1 MSEDTRT
8 TGHVAPAVAPV
19 PVPTPEQADGDGTGS
34 RVRSRLVR
42 FGTRHSPSTPG
53 LGPLMHA
60 IRLNHPKADLAVI
73 ERAYA
78 VAEKAHRGQMR
89 KSGDPY
95 ITHPVAVATILAE
108 LGMTTATLA
117 AALLHDTVEDTECS
131 LDQLRKEFGPEVAML
146 VDGVTKLD

>member
-8 TGHVAPAVAPV
+8 TGEVAPAVAPL
-19 PVPTPEQADGDGTGS
+19 PVPAPEQADGVGDAAGS

-60 IRLNHPKADLAVI
+60 IRMNHPKADLAVI

-78 VAEKAHRGQMR
+78 VAEQAHRGQMR

-95 ITHPVAVATILAE
+95 ITHPVAVATILA
-108 LGMTTATLA
+108 
-117 AALLHDTVEDTECS
+117 
-131 LDQLRKEFGPEVAML
+131 
-146 VDGVTKLD
+146 